1 VTGELDDLTLAA
13 LRRRARDRA
22 TKTDGTHLL
31 RVKSARPASEAT
43 LAKAEE
49 QLGFQL
55 PAVLRQVYGMVGNGG
70 FGPGYGLIGIV
81 GGVRDDLG
89 RDVVTD
95 YLLRREGDPH
105 DPGWSWPAKL
115 LAVCHWGCGIYSC
128 VDCARGDAPVI
139 RFDPNVV
146 DRDWSIAFGQEQP
159 TFAAWVQA
167 WLAGEEMFES
177 GSVQPLELPRQGL

>member
-1 VTGELDDLTLAA
+1 VRGELDDLTVAA
-13 LRRRARDRA
+13 LRRRARHRR
-22 TKTDGTHLL
+22 TNTDQADL
-31 RVKSARPASEAT
+31 RRVESGRPASEAT
-43 LAKAEE
+43 LSKAEE
-49 QLGFQL
+49 RLGFAL
-55 PAVLRQVYGMVGNGG
+55 PRVLHQVYGLVGNGG

-89 RDVVTD
+89 RDVVAD

-105 DPGWSWPAKL
+105 DPAWSWPEKL

-128 VDCARGDAPVI
+128 VDCARDDAPVI

-146 DRDWSIAFGQEQP
+146 DRDWSIAFAQERP
-159 TFAAWVQA
+159 TFVAWVQA

-177 GSVQPLELPRQGL
+177 GSVPYL